1 MKNRFLSLTDSYKN
15 LSQKKLLCSW
25 IIYHALVLSFFIFS
39 LIFFHGQIGVDSDLF
54 NLVPKSISMA
64 SVKKADDKMMAVTSQ
79 NVFVLVANEDFA
91 QAKQVAE
98 SVYDG
103 LKDSRNFESI
113 SLYSD
118 VSEMG
123 EITNFLY
130 KYRSFLIDEKTADSI
145 LNTPDGAQYFA
156 LEALSKAYGGF
167 TMLPLDNI
175 DTDPFLLTEYH
186 LQNYLSA
193 VQNAGTAMSVKDGVL
208 ASKYEGKWYV
218 MIRAVLS
225 RAGAKLASKNNAITE
240 IYSVCNRF
248 PESTFVFSGTPF
260 HSHESSNSASREISI
275 IASVSMLAVIILLI
289 FIFRSVRP
297 LIYSVGSILI
307 SLGVAVLA
315 TLAVFHKMHVITLVF
330 GTSLIGSCID
340 YSLHFFTHWA
350 ANKELKSS
358 IEIRNHIFS
367 GLLMAIIS
375 TGICFAILLFAP
387 FTILKQMSFFCLTGL
402 ISSFLT
408 TIAIYPYIKLPAQ
421 RGKVRFTAAFAKIAS
436 KLERKW
442 VGRTVII
449 ILFAFSI
456 LSIAICNK
464 NVKIK
469 NNLLTLYD
477 MKGRL
482 LQDEVTAS
490 QVIQYTPG
498 GWYIVSGETEEA
510 ALENEEKL
518 RRTFEAATG
527 GQVGYVSTSSFVP
540 SRESQ
545 KKSREAYKKLLQ
557 IAPEQLQALGFDDLE
572 TVDALM
578 AMVVDCD
585 SMEDEYVAFEKGNVP
600 EFIEAAISSA
610 WLGQVDGKYFTVLLP
625 TKVTD
630 YSLYHDIA
638 ENDPNVYFISKSQD
652 ISTDLDS
659 LTVMILKFF
668 IVAYILMFI
677 MLRFFYSW
685 KQALKIISVPFLI
698 ILVVV
703 AFFALFKINMEF
715 FSVTGL
721 ILVFGLGLDYIIY
734 MMENEKRASEN
745 SMLEP
750 FATMVSFLTTIISFG
765 ALALSSFKPVH
776 LIGLSI
782 FIGLATAYIS
792 SFFYGRSKKT
802 DKVVLGAIIFFCL
815 FSLSSCAS
823 AKNQTGLRP
832 VYITNSKKISLLSPE
847 FSNRTIDAVQLLDG
861 TYGDTSFTLMSYT
874 QIDSNGINLALMN
887 DFGTDMGNLSYDG
900 ESVVFDSAYF
910 PKALPGEYIICD
922 IQNAFYDS
930 YELEKNY
937 KAAGLKFESVL
948 TLYEDG
954 EALETRKIFDG
965 KKLIEE
971 ITISEKSVIINN
983 FLRGYKYTLLSE

>member
-1 MKNRFLSLTDSYKN
+1 MKNRTLLLNDSFKN
-15 LSQKKLLCSW
+15 ISQKKLLAAW
-25 IIYHALVLSFFIFS
+25 ILYHAAV
-39 LIFFHGQIGVDSDLF
+39 LIFFLSALIIFRNKIGIDSDLF

-64 SVKKADDKMMAVTSQ
+64 SVKKADEKMMSVTSQ
-79 NVFVLVANEDFA
+79 NIFVLVANEDFDK
-91 QAKQVAE
+91 AKQVAE
-98 SVYDG
+98 TVYSQ

-113 SLYSD
+113 SLYNDLSA
-118 VSEMG
+118 MG
-123 EITNFLY
+123 EITDFLY
-130 KYRSFLIDEKTADSI
+130 KYRSFLIDEKTADAI
-145 LNTPDGAQYFA
+145 LDTEGGAENFA

-186 LQNYLSA
+186 LQNYLTA
-193 VQNAGTAMSVKDGVL
+193 LQNAGTAMSVKDGVL
-208 ASKYEGKWYV
+208 ASKFEGKWYI
-218 MIRAVLS
+218 MIRGVLS
-225 RAGAKLASKNNAITE
+225 RAGSKLASKNNAITE
-240 IYSVCNRF
+240 IYKACN
-248 PESTFVFSGTPF
+248 SALDGSAGDGTSDATSFVFSGTPF

-275 IASVSMLAVIILLI
+275 IATVSMLAVILLLI
-289 FIFRSVRP
+289 FIFRSVKP
-297 LIYSVGSILI
+297 LVFSVASILI

-408 TIAIYPYIKLPAQ
+408 TIALYPYIRLPEQ
-421 RGKVRFTAAFAKIAS
+421 RGKVRFTKGFS
-436 KLERKW
+436 KLISTMQQKK
-442 VGRTVII
+442 VGRSVII
-449 ILFAFSI
+449 LLFALSCFSI
-456 LSIAICNK
+456 AVFHK
-464 NVKIK
+464 NVKVK

-482 LQDEVTAS
+482 LQDEITAS

-498 GWYIVSGETEEA
+498 GWYIVSGDTEEE

-518 RRTFEAATG
+518 RQQFEEMTG

-540 SRESQ
+540 SKVVQE
-545 KKSREAYKKLLQ
+545 KSRRAYKKLLEYYGF
-557 IAPEQLQALGFDDLE
+557 EQLSNLGFEEAEASDYIMSLLADY
-572 TVDALM
+572 
-578 AMVVDCD
+578 
-585 SMEDEYVAFEKGNVP
+585 SFSKDEYVSFESGNVP
-600 EFIEAAISSA
+600 DFLESAISSA

-630 YSLYHDIA
+630 YANYRSLA
-638 ENDPNVYFISKSQD
+638 EQDQNVYFISKSQD
-652 ISTDLDS
+652 ISADLDS
-659 LTVMILKFF
+659 LTIMIFKFF

-685 KQALKIISVPFLI
+685 KQAFKIISVPFLI
-698 ILVVV
+698 ILVVLAV
-703 AFFALFKINMEF
+703 FAAFKIDMEF

-734 MMENEKRASEN
+734 MMENEKKNKPVVECSRSECIETT
-745 SMLEP
+745 SSILEP
-750 FATMVSFLTTIISFG
+750 FATMVSFVTTIISFG

-792 SFFYGRSKKT
+792 SFFYGR
-802 DKVVLGAIIFFCL
+802 
-815 FSLSSCAS
+815 
-823 AKNQTGLRP
+823 
-832 VYITNSKKISLLSPE
+832 NS
-847 FSNRTIDAVQLLDG
+847 N
-861 TYGDTSFTLMSYT
+861 
-874 QIDSNGINLALMN
+874 
-887 DFGTDMGNLSYDG
+887 
-900 ESVVFDSAYF
+900 
-910 PKALPGEYIICD
+910 
-922 IQNAFYDS
+922 
-930 YELEKNY
+930 
-937 KAAGLKFESVL
+937 
-948 TLYEDG
+948 
-954 EALETRKIFDG
+954 
-965 KKLIEE
+965 
-971 ITISEKSVIINN
+971 KSVTIKD
-983 FLRGYKYTLLSE
+983 RGDFKNENGKDAGSYKN